1 MSQTNFLVSCSAKKQ
16 MGKHPAR
23 QLCCSDWFIK
33 ASAYAERH
41 GDHWFIL
48 SSKYGLLEPDSEVED
63 YDVVLKDKTISERK
77 IWAKQVM
84 NDLKSKLNL
93 KDHVIILA
101 GKTYREFLVDPIQ
114 QFGCT
119 VEVPMEHLRIGEQLH
134 WLKDRLGNFE

>member
-1 MSQTNFLVSCSAKKQ
+1 MSRTIFLVSFGAKKQ

-41 GDHWFIL
+41 GDRWFIL

-63 YDVVLKDKTISERK
+63 YNVVLRDKTITERK
-77 IWAKQVM
+77 IWANQVM
-84 NDLKSKLNL
+84 IDLKSKLKP

-101 GKTYREFLVDPIQ
+101 PKTYREFLVNPLQ
-114 QFGCT
+114 LFGCT

-134 WLKDRLGNFE
+134 WLKIQLENP